1 VNDSSSPSGAPDAPG
16 APNTAPSRD
25 PDPDIARAHG
35 PGAAIDPAARTAPTG
50 PLAGVAPAG
59 PHEAAKARIAAAV
72 DDARDE
78 ILDLSHR
85 IHAHPEAA
93 FEEERAAAW
102 IAEILRGHGFEVEH
116 PAGSLATAIRAT
128 RRGGGGGAGPR
139 IGILAEYDALPGLGH
154 GCGHNTMAASGV
166 GAAIALASLAGELPG
181 EIVFLGTPAE
191 ERGSGKKIMIDEGLF
206 DGIDAALLFHPC
218 DRNHVESE
226 PLASEDV
233 DVVFH
238 GLQAHAAAD
247 PWRGR
252 NALDAM
258 ILLFSSVGLWRQ
270 QLRTHARVHGI
281 IQEGGTAANIIPER
295 TRAWFM
301 LRSAD
306 QAYYEEMKTRFTAL
320 AEAAALAT
328 DTTVEIG
335 FSGEAMTMNRNRT
348 LQARWLANAA
358 AYGIVDQ
365 GPDANSGSTDMGNV
379 SWVCPTIH
387 PELAIAPEGTPGHS
401 IRFRDAAATPA
412 ADATTLLAATLVAQT
427 AYELFLDPELVAA
440 AWGEFHGKH

>member
-1 VNDSSSPSGAPDAPG
+1 VNDSSSRSGPQAA
-16 APNTAPSRD
+16 TM
-25 PDPDIARAHG
+25 
-35 PGAAIDPAARTAPTG
+35 AAIG
-50 PLAGVAPAG
+50 PLAAVTPAA
-59 PHEAAKARIAAAV
+59 PHEAAKRRIAAVV
-72 DDARDE
+72 DAAQGE

-85 IHAHPEAA
+85 IHDHPEPA
-93 FEEERAAAW
+93 FEEVQAATW
-102 IAEILRGHGFEVEH
+102 VAEILRSHGFDVEH

-128 RRGGGGGAGPR
+128 RKGGAGEGPR

-166 GAAIALASLAGELPG
+166 GAAIALGSIAAELPG

-191 ERGSGKKIMIDEGLF
+191 ERGSGKKIMIDDGLF

-218 DRNHVESE
+218 DRSHVESQ

-247 PWRGR
+247 PWHGR

-270 QLRTHARVHGI
+270 QLRTDARVHGI

-301 LRSAD
+301 LRSPD
-306 QAYYEEMKTRFTAL
+306 QSYYQEMKTRFTAL

-335 FSGEAMTMNRNRT
+335 FSGGAMTMKQNRT
-348 LQARWLANAA
+348 LEARWVANAA

-365 GPDANSGSTDMGNV
+365 GPDPNSGSTDMGNV

-401 IRFRDAAATPA
+401 ILFREAAATPA
-412 ADATTLLAATLVAQT
+412 ADATTLLAATLVAHT
-427 AYELFLDPELVAA
+427 AYELLVDPELVAA
-440 AWGEFHGKH
+440 VWRDFRGE